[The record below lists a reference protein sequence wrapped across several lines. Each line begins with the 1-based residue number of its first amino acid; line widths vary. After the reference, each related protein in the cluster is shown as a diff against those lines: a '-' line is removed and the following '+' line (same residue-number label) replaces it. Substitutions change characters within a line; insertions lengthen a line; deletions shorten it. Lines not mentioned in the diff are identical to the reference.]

1 MILKVSANGRCLLY
15 QIKTGLAQLVEHW
28 SPKPGV
34 GSSSLSTRAIKNKVE
49 MRLIINYVR
58 DSLEE
63 LKNNVS
69 WTSRSELQRLVSVVL
84 VFSVLFSLAIWGADT
99 VLSRI
104 VKFYFELIG

>member
-1 MILKVSANGRCLLY
+1 M
-15 QIKTGLAQLVEHW
+15 VEHW

-49 MRLIINYVR
+49 MRLIINYVK